1 MCNQIMDKIIVIFL
15 IVLLAS
21 INSGCGF
28 LGCGKLS
35 TDDLP
40 RYPNATEVETMEQSS
55 PGGVIGGNMVQ
66 FTTEDSYDQVLEF
79 YSDTLKSFNP
89 EIISETSELGR
100 QTAYTI
106 KRGTGISTVVIQ
118 EFTAEG
124 TVNITFIAMGI

>member
-1 MCNQIMDKIIVIFL
+1 MVSTIIGKISALLL

-21 INSGCGF
+21 INSSCGF

-40 RYPNATEVETMEQSS
+40 RYPNATEVETMEQSA
-55 PGGVIGGNMVQ
+55 PGGVMSGNMVQ
-66 FTTEDSYDQVLEF
+66 FTTEDSYDLVLEF
-79 YSDTLKSFNP
+79 YSDTLKSYKP
-89 EIISETSELGR
+89 EIVSNNSELGR
-100 QTAYTI
+100 QTAFSI

-124 TVNITFIAMGI
+124 TVNITLMAMGI